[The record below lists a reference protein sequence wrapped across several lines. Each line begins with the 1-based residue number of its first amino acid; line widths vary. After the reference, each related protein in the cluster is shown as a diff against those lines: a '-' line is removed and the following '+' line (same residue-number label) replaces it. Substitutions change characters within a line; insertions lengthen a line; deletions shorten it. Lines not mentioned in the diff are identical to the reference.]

1 MKTFNLT
8 SYENGR
14 IIKSIKAVT
23 MQDAKNQLESK
34 GYDCQDDYFLQSVE
48 DATAEYLKAGRY
60 AQIQNLMNDAE
71 ENDAE
76 YLFINYRN

>member
-14 IIKSIKAVT
+14 IIKSIKAET
-23 MQDAKNQLESK
+23 MQDAQNQLELK
-34 GYDCQDDYFLQSVE
+34 GYDCQDDYFLESVE

-60 AQIQNLMNDAE
+60 AQIQNLMNYAE

-76 YLFINYRN
+76 YLLINYRN